1 MNDYCLPMQLGL
13 LTENIEKVKNKIS
26 NVIDEKREMI
36 SENFSYFK
44 SELSQIAVKV
54 IPLPVNNF
62 LKELSDFERD
72 FRNEVMNRNE
82 FLIMLDGELVT
93 ESEVLSRPMEENY

>member
-1 MNDYCLPMQLGL
+1 MQLGL